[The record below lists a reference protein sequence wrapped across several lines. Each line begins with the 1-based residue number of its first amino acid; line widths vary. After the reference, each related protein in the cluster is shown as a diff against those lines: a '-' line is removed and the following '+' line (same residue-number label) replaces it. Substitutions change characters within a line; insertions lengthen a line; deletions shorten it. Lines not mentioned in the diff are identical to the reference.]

1 MGVVQKE
8 RLTAANRA
16 LSQALQHLFTLGF
29 NAQDLVRAIA
39 PCMMKDVKRLTWTAW
54 VQAEWQLFESR
65 GGSQDL
71 ANQMLSQVIDA
82 ASYEAE
88 KEHRLAGEDQAIQQ
102 ATEHVSTEG
111 PEIHEDIHMAP
122 YHLHTCSELR
132 TLTDHATAGLE
143 PRDFRLRSGCDTTTS
158 CAKSCSLSARYIWRQ
173 QAFP

>member
-1 MGVVQKE
+1 MKSWLTRKKNQHEDIVFDIAAEAAPAFRQAYLEFEHVFYSRAIAASNDENTIVGVVQKE

-16 LSQALQHLFTLGF
+16 LSQALQHPLSQALQHLFTLGF

-39 PCMMKDVKRLTWTAW
+39 PCRMKDVKRLTWTAW

-88 KEHRLAGEDQAIQQ
+88 KEHRLAGEDQAIQL
-102 ATEHVSTEG
+102 SSG
-111 PEIHEDIHMAP
+111 
-122 YHLHTCSELR
+122 
-132 TLTDHATAGLE
+132 TA
-143 PRDFRLRSGCDTTTS
+143 
-158 CAKSCSLSARYIWRQ
+158 
-173 QAFP
+173 